1 MYNIIV
7 DLLQRFGFR
16 YNLETL
22 AIIATIILAILACI
36 VARYLVRL
44 ITTGIFKRVST
55 QKKSAWID
63 IFLRNRLFHKVSNL
77 VIPIVIYLF
86 TREVY
91 IAYVV
96 WDIVVS
102 ILFIMVSLN
111 VLDSILKCINDIY
124 CLRTVSKTIPIK
136 GILQTIEVIA
146 FVIGGILIISTIVQM
161 NPAALIGSLGA
172 MTAIMTIVFKD
183 AILGFVAGIQLTAL
197 DMVHI
202 DDIIDMPS
210 QNLSGK
216 VTEITMTTV
225 KLEGFDKMI
234 ISVPAYTL
242 VSEVFINRRG
252 MEDAGIRR
260 IMRSFRI
267 NAADICICD
276 DAMIEKY
283 KKIGI
288 LNDYIERKT
297 KEIESHNK
305 NLEWDLSENTNG
317 RRMTNIGVFRAY
329 ITAYLRSHERIDQNS
344 TLIVRQ
350 LEPDERGIPFELI
363 AFTNTTDLGE
373 YESIQSDIFDHIY
386 AIISEFG
393 LSLYQAPSGKDFS
406 ELQ

>member
-7 DLLQRFGFR
+7 DILQRFGFGN
-16 YNLETL
+16 NLETL
-22 AIIATIILAILACI
+22 AIVATIILAVLACV

-44 ITTGIFKRVST
+44 IVTGIFKGISA

-77 VIPIVIYLF
+77 VIPIVIFLF

-91 IAYVV
+91 IAYIV

-102 ILFIMVSLN
+102 ILFILVSLN
-111 VLDSILKCINDIY
+111 VLHSILKCINDIY

-161 NPAALIGSLGA
+161 NPTALIGSLGA

-183 AILGFVAGIQLTAL
+183 AILGFVAGIQLTAI

-210 QNLSGK
+210 RNLSGK
-216 VTEITMTTV
+216 VTEITVTTV
-225 KLEGFDKMI
+225 KLESFDKTT

-252 MEDAGIRR
+252 MENAGVRR
-260 IMRSFRI
+260 IRRSFRI
-267 NAADICICD
+267 NAADICVCD

-288 LNDYIERKT
+288 LSDYIEEKT
-297 KEIESHNK
+297 KEIESYNK
-305 NLEWDLSENTNG
+305 NLEWDLSENANG
-317 RRMTNIGVFRAY
+317 RRMTNIGLFRAY
-329 ITAYLRSHERIDQNS
+329 ITAYLRNHERVDQNN

-350 LEPDERGIPFELI
+350 LEPDDRGIPFELI
-363 AFTNTTDLGE
+363 VFTNTTDFGDHE
-373 YESIQSDIFDHIY
+373 NTQSDIFDHIF
-386 AIISEFG
+386 AIISEFD

-406 ELQ
+406 ELR